1 MDLLIQIIVVVVLGF
16 VGLIFGSKREKEHYE
31 VILRRE
37 KNLLNLSVRADQT
50 MPTQVKEAQI
60 VYGSVVVANDYF
72 KALVGN
78 LKNFFGGR
86 LTSYE
91 SLMDRARREATLRMK
106 EKALAWGADEI
117 VHYRIETS
125 FLDKLGVEV
134 FSFGTAIKK

>member
-1 MDLLIQIIVVVVLGF
+1 MDLLIQIIFVVVLGF
-16 VGLIFGSKREKEHYE
+16 VGLIFGGKREKEHYQD
-31 VILRRE
+31 ILRRE
-37 KNLLNLSVRADQT
+37 QKFLKISVRADQT
-50 MPTQVKEAQI
+50 MPAVVKDVKI

-78 LKNFFGGR
+78 VKNFFGGR

-106 EKALAWGADEI
+106 EQAFEWGADEI
-117 VHYRIETS
+117 VHYRMETS

>member
-1 MDLLIQIIVVVVLGF
+1 MDLLIQILVVVVMGF
-16 VGLIFGSKREKEHYE
+16 VGLIFGSKREKEHYQE
-31 VILRRE
+31 ILRRE
-37 KNLLNLSVRADQT
+37 QKLLSISVRTDQT
-50 MPTQVKEAQI
+50 MPGVVKEVQI

-91 SLMDRARREATLRMK
+91 SLLDRARREATLRMK
-106 EKALAWGADEI
+106 EKAFEWGADEI
-117 VHYRIETS
+117 VHCRVETA